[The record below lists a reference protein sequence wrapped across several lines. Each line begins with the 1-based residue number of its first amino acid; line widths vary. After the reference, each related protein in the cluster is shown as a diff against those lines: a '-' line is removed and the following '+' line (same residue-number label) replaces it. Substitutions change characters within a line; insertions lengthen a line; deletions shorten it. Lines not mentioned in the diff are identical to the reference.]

1 MQAACTRVSTG
12 AARARRPPARASDAS
27 GLERTVHI
35 DTTIIVVY
43 ARTRTRTP
51 DARARADELIMTL
64 ASSIERAISRA
75 SAVRRA
81 RRDVR
86 RRRRRVV
93 VARRRAARAIAR
105 DTLVRLASGRS
116 APVVAS
122 CAKTPMGSTGEDEK
136 DWGTF
141 PERCTMYIYPHVRDI
156 QNTSSLLLGRF
167 MHQRLSLSC

>member
-1 MQAACTRVSTG
+1 MSIVI
-12 AARARRPPARASDAS
+12 D
-27 GLERTVHI
+27 RTC
-35 DTTIIVVY
+35 D
-43 ARTRTRTP
+43 R
-51 DARARADELIMTL
+51 
-64 ASSIERAISRA
+64 SRA
-75 SAVRRA
+75 H
-81 RRDVR
+81 VR
-86 RRRRRVV
+86 RRRRGVVVVV
-93 VARRRAARAIAR
+93 VARRAARAIAR

-156 QNTSSLLLGRF
+156 QNASSLLLGRF